1 MDRVSVVYTRAAL
14 VWLVSGVALGAL
26 MLSDDLVPGDWRRW
40 FSPTHGH
47 MLFVG
52 WFLQFAIGVAYWLLP
67 RRRNTDLPYG
77 YNERAA
83 MAGLVLLNL
92 GLGVRVVAEP
102 LGRGGYDGTPQD
114 LALALSS
121 ILQLAAVMIIAAQ
134 IWKRL
139 IPRPAKLVRDGKPV
153 GRETPERP

>member
-1 MDRVSVVYTRAAL
+1 VDRVSILYTRAAL
-14 VWLVSGVALGAL
+14 IWLVAGVTLGAL
-26 MLSDDLVPGDWRRW
+26 MLSDSLVPGSWRLW
-40 FSPTHGH
+40 FAPTHGH

-67 RRRNTDLPYG
+67 RKRNTSLPYG
-77 YNERAA
+77 YNERIAT
-83 MAGLVLLNL
+83 AGIALLNL
-92 GLGVRVVAEP
+92 GLGVRVIAEP
-102 LGRGGYDGTPQD
+102 LGRAGYDSTAQH

-121 ILQLAAVMIIAAQ
+121 VLQLAAILIIVAQ

-153 GRETPERP
+153 GGDTAERP